1 MMTPRF
7 SLSPRPAASGLAL
20 IIVLAYGTIASAQG
34 HTPDPYR
41 PYNSMYE
48 PYVFPTYPR
57 ADGYF
62 PNQGRLEGR
71 SGPSQANQFQN
82 FLDETPLG
90 ANPSGLT
97 RSAGAG
103 TPYYRAHRRV
113 DPRNRPN
120 NSDADRLFR
129 EKQEDRDVKYFEARS
144 KYQEA
149 LNERDP
155 QKRARLIK
163 EYAAAKRLAE
173 RDFQRAQEPSAP
185 GPRTAVGSQGPPSTA
200 PDRYPVPEVA
210 RPRRPPLQRRSP
222 RGSSGPAGYRS
233 ASFVPS
239 ASRPGGVGFPSA
251 THPLASPSRERV
263 SGSLGPVAIATPQ
276 APSPAGARASVRAA
290 WRAQETDDLL
300 GRPG

>member
-7 SLSPRPAASGLAL
+7 PLSPRSAASGL
-20 IIVLAYGTIASAQG
+20 VLMITLAHGTIASAQG

-41 PYNSMYE
+41 PYNSMYD

-57 ADGYF
+57 ADGYI

-82 FLDETPLG
+82 FLDESPLG

-103 TPYYRAHRRV
+103 IPYYRAHRRV

-129 EKQEDRDVKYFEARS
+129 EKQEDRDTKYFEARS

-155 QKRARLIK
+155 QKRVRLIK

-173 RDFQRAQEPSAP
+173 RDFQRVQVPSAP
-185 GPRTAVGSQGPPSTA
+185 AQRPPIGSQANAIPPA
-200 PDRYPVPEVA
+200 PQQSLSA
-210 RPRRPPLQRRSP
+210 RPRPSSSPIAPVSP
-222 RGSSGPAGYRS
+222 RDAALPGIARPRSSLP
-233 ASFVPS
+233 P
-239 ASRPGGVGFPSA
+239 SRPGGVSLPPTARTPSQI
-251 THPLASPSRERV
+251 LRE
-263 SGSLGPVAIATPQ
+263 SESLDRSDRL
-276 APSPAGARASVRAA
+276 PSPP
-290 WRAQETDDLL
+290 L
-300 GRPG
+300 RPRLQPAPAPR